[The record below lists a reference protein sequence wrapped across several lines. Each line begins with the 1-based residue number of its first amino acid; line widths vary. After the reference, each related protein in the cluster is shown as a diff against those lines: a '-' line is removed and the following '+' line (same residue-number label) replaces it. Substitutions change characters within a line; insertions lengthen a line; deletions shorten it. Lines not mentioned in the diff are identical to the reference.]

1 MSRPSILSSL
11 ERKFILLLGDL
22 FIIVVSLNVL
32 VNHAIDSEFI
42 SNNLKFWVFATGIAT
57 YLSLSYILDFYNLSK
72 VSRRRYVISQSIYI
86 TGLFVFII
94 FLFTILA
101 FDVSFWRKPLL
112 FFLSLT
118 PIQIALWRFFFGN
131 VFRIIPVTKNVLY
144 VYDEVTEKNIKT
156 DIAAINGSEI
166 ETFYKVKLTYSLSQ
180 NSAIN
185 KKFFQSAV
193 DKVDAYIINTKDY
206 SNIPRSLE
214 EMMLRSIIK
223 GKEVISF
230 TSFYENIYEAM
241 PLRSHNDSFY
251 EILQFRNKKIRYLQ
265 RIFTYGI
272 NFLLSVIIGFIFL
285 LSVPFVWFLN
295 LFFNRGPLFYVQKR
309 VGLHGKEFKIYK
321 YRSMVKD
328 AEKLG
333 AVMATKN
340 DNRITPFGKII
351 RVFRVDELPQ
361 IISVIKG
368 NMQFIG
374 PRPERKVFVD
384 QLNEMLP
391 FYNVRH
397 IIKPGITG
405 WAQVKYK
412 YGENLEDSL
421 RKLEYDLYYIKNKSI
436 TLDLRIIM
444 KTITTVLFSRGI

>member
-1 MSRPSILSSL
+1 
-11 ERKFILLLGDL
+11 L

>member
-1 MSRPSILSSL
+1 MARPSILSSL

>member
-1 MSRPSILSSL
+1 MARPSILSSL

-22 FIIVVSLNVL
+22 FLIVVSLNVL

-42 SNNLKFWVFATGIAT
+42 SNTLKFWVFATGIAT
-57 YLSLSYILDFYNLSK
+57 YLSLSYILDFYNLTK

-86 TGLFVFII
+86 TGIFVFIV
-94 FLFTILA
+94 FVFTILA

-112 FFLSLT
+112 YFLTLT

-144 VYDEVTEKNIKT
+144 VYDEVTEKNIKADT
-156 DIAAINGSEI
+156 AAINGSEI
-166 ETFYKVKLTYSLSQ
+166 ETFYKVKLTYSLNQ

-185 KKFFQSAV
+185 KKFFQSAA

-206 SNIPRSLE
+206 SNIPKSLE

-223 GKEVISF
+223 GKEVVSF

-265 RIFTYGI
+265 RIFSFGI

-285 LSVPFVWFLN
+285 LSVPFIWFLN
-295 LFFNRGPLFYVQKR
+295 LFFNRGPLFYVQNR

-328 AEKLG
+328 AEVSG
-333 AVMATKN
+333 AVMATRN
-340 DNRITPFGKII
+340 DHRITPFGKII
-351 RVFRVDELPQ
+351 RVFRIDELPQ
-361 IISVIKG
+361 IVSVIKG
-368 NMQFIG
+368 EMQFIG